1 MGPTEEQMVDAIRR
15 ENEAINAGDFD
26 RAIELADPDVV
37 LVRTGGLAELR
48 GAEAVRAWME
58 PDAFES
64 QATELKSFET
74 DGNRVLTRQV
84 TRARGAGS
92 GIEMELE
99 SLILWTFNDD
109 GMVSRV
115 EIFLMAD
122 EADARRALRSE

>member
-15 ENEAINAGDFD
+15 ENEAINGGDFD

-37 LVRTGGLAELR
+37 LARTGGLAELR
-48 GAEAVRAWME
+48 GAAAVRAWME

-74 DGNRVLTRQV
+74 AANRVLTRQI

-99 SLILWTFNDD
+99 SLSVWSFNDD
-109 GMVSRV
+109 CKVTRV
-115 EIFLMAD
+115 ELFLMSD
-122 EADARRALRSE
+122 EADARRALNAP